1 MILLASTLDIASQ
14 VEGSSSYL
22 KSLASGFFQDKTI
35 EILKHK
41 IGVYL
46 KPRFSNAGVSKYVK
60 HKKLHGVFDP
70 VRGGPPLLPQK
81 AKLTLMLKR

>member
-35 EILKHK
+35 EIFKHK

-70 VRGGPPLLPQK
+70 VRGGPPLPPG
-81 AKLTLMLKR
+81 RPS